1 LFDKRELQ
9 ELMETVSRLPIQT
22 FKYSDGSSKIVIKKD
37 TPASAPK
44 KNQDQQIKEETVSPQ
59 EKTTG
64 LQTASTSEALS
75 EEPLKPG
82 LLAITAPMVGTFYTV
97 AEQGGT
103 PLVQVGDKVTGETVV
118 CVLEAMKL
126 FMEVNARVSGEI
138 VEIVAEEGV
147 LVEYGQ
153 TLFWVKPE

>member
-1 LFDKRELQ
+1 LFDKRDLQ

-37 TPASAPK
+37 K
-44 KNQDQQIKEETVSPQ
+44 QIKEEAVSAQ
-59 EKTTG
+59 EEAIC